1 MLSKVS
7 LQSIDQSLG
16 CLLERALERDA
27 HKAVAVLT
35 WSATRFDVW
44 RWEWCF
50 APSWKVRVE
59 DEEAAMKQAWGE
71 MRGVLWRRRKRSLS
85 R

>member
-7 LQSIDQSLG
+7 LQSMGQFLSR
-16 CLLERALERDA
+16 CLLERALERGV

-59 DEEAAMKQAWGE
+59 DGEAAMKRASKE
-71 MRGVLWRRRKRSLS
+71 MRGAL
-85 R
+85 